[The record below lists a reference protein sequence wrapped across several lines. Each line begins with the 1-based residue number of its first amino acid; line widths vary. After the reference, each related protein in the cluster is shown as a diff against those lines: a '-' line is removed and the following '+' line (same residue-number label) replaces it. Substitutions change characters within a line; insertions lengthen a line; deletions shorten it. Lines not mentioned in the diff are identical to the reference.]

1 MKIVRILG
9 SEAAIL
15 VVLVGVKDSVYIV
28 YIWFTYFVYLCS
40 WKICVP
46 PVRA

>member
-15 VVLVGVKDSVYIV
+15 VVLVDVKDSVYIV
-28 YIWFTYFVYLCS
+28 YIRHCMTSRGTVA
-40 WKICVP
+40 I
-46 PVRA
+46 